1 MEEILETANKLGLMI
16 KGTELYERF
25 EELSKKLESDKES
38 KDLLEEFAKISEE
51 MNVKEQSGST
61 IEVEEKKKINDIT
74 EKVSKNQLLKEFI
87 ATQSYY
93 MNMMMQIQKAIS
105 QPKGEPIRKSK
116 IIKPDSSGKIITDI

>member
-1 MEEILETANKLGLMI
+1 MEEILKTANKLGLMI
-16 KGTELYERF
+16 KGTEIYERF

-38 KDLLEEFAKISEE
+38 KTLLEEFAKISEE
-51 MNVKEQSGST
+51 MHIKEQNGSA

-74 EKVSKNQLLKEFI
+74 EKVSKNELLKEFI

-105 QPKGEPIRKSK
+105 QPEGESISKSK
-116 IIKPDSSGKIITDI
+116 IIKPGSSGKIITGV